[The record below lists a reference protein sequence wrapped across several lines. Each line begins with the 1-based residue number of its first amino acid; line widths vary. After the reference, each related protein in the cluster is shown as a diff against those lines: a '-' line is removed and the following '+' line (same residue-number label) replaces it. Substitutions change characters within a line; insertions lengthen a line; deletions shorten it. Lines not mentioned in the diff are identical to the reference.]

1 MWSVDRNGQV
11 SGGTLTVGPLQPS
24 GRVIASGRLL
34 LAFLFLVAG
43 WANSGQSA
51 PGMTLPLLSF
61 YFAWALGVTL
71 LVWNSWWLDA
81 RLAAPAHVVDVTV
94 FMIMLYSSEGY
105 TSPYF
110 IFFIFIL
117 LSAAIRWGW
126 KETAVTSAAIVGIYF
141 AAGLLRGPSPALEVE
156 PFIIRTGHLLTLS
169 AILIWFGSHRWFSG
183 QSVEQGATPLT
194 PIGGDTFMT
203 ALQSG
208 MAALGA
214 RQATLFWQETADEDV
229 AVFRMDEGEAKPP
242 PAGTVATIP
251 PLPGALLFDPRK
263 DRLLMRIGASRWR
276 FLRASAVLPAGLS
289 NFIAKGAG
297 LAVPIASGTAA
308 GLAVFQGVPALSTD
322 HLDFA
327 PRLAAEMAARVQA
340 AALLAAVEERSMGK
354 ARVDVARDLHD
365 SIVQFLAG
373 VGFQLEALN
382 RSPAATGALGKSL
395 AELKDTVMAEQRHL
409 RAFVRGLR
417 TGKPVSLRDLA
428 RDCASLCQLLARQ
441 WNIECDFAGKSG
453 SGRVS
458 VRTQLDIQHLVREA
472 VANAV
477 RHGDAKKVTVSMR
490 RDGDQL
496 HLAVADDGRGFAL
509 SAAGGQPTPPRSLR
523 ARVRDARGDLEVRS
537 KPGDTIILIR
547 LPMEAAP

>member
-1 MWSVDRNGQV
+1 
-11 SGGTLTVGPLQPS
+11 
-24 GRVIASGRLL
+24 VIASGRLL

-43 WANSGQSA
+43 WADSRQSA
-51 PGMTLPLLSF
+51 PGMTLPLVAF
-61 YFAWALGVTL
+61 YFTWALGLTL
-71 LVWNSWWLDA
+71 LVWNGWWLDA
-81 RLAAPAHVVDVTV
+81 RLAAPAHVIDVAA
-94 FMIMLYSSEGY
+94 FMIMLYSTEGY

-126 KETAVTSAAIVGIYF
+126 KETAVTAAAILGIYF
-141 AAGLLRGPSPALEVE
+141 AAGMLRGPSPALEVE

-183 QSVEQGATPLT
+183 QSVEQASAPFA
-194 PIGGDTFMT
+194 PIGGDTFVS
-203 ALQSG
+203 ALQGG

-214 RQATLFWQETADEDV
+214 RQGTLFWRESADRQVE
-229 AVFRMDEGEAKPP
+229 VFRIDAGDAKRPP
-242 PAGTVATIP
+242 VARVAAVP

-263 DRLLMRIGASRWR
+263 DRLLMRVGASRWR
-276 FLRASAVLPAGLS
+276 FLRASAVLPPGLS
-289 NFIAKGAG
+289 DFIGKGAG
-297 LAVPIASGTAA
+297 LAFPIETGAAA

-327 PRLAAEMAARVQA
+327 PRLAAEMATRLQA

-365 SIVQFLAG
+365 SVVQFLAG

-382 RSPAATGALGKSL
+382 RSPAATGALGKGI

-417 TGKPVSLRDLA
+417 TGKPVSFRELV
-428 RDCASLCQLLARQ
+428 RDCASLCDLLARQ
-441 WNIECDFAGKSG
+441 WNIECTCGAKAG
-453 SGRVS
+453 SGWVS

-477 RHGDAKKVTVSMR
+477 RHGDARKVTVSLR
-490 RDGDQL
+490 RDGDYL
-496 HLAVADDGRGFAL
+496 HLAVADDGRGFPV
-509 SAAGGQPTPPRSLR
+509 SAGGAPPTPPRSLH
-523 ARVRDARGDLEVRS
+523 ARVRDARGGLEVRS
-537 KPGDTIILIR
+537 QPGDTMVLIR

>member
-1 MWSVDRNGQV
+1 M
-11 SGGTLTVGPLQPS
+11 TVGPLQPS
-24 GRVIASGRLL
+24 GRVIASGRLM

-43 WANSGQSA
+43 WADSRQSA
-51 PGMTLPLLSF
+51 HGMTLPLLTA
-61 YFAWALGVTL
+61 YFAWSLGVTF
-71 LVWNSWWLDA
+71 LVWNDWWQDA
-81 RLAAPAHVVDVTV
+81 RLAAPAHVIDVAV
-94 FMIMLYSSEGY
+94 FMIMLYSTEGY

-183 QSVEQGATPLT
+183 QSVGQTEATVTTL
-194 PIGGDTFMT
+194 GGDTFVT
-203 ALQSG
+203 ALQGG
-208 MAALGA
+208 MAMLGA
-214 RQATLFWQETADEDV
+214 SQATLFWQESAEEEV
-229 AVFRMDEGEAKPP
+229 EVFRMGEGEARRP
-242 PAGTVATIP
+242 PAAKVATIP
-251 PLPGALLFDPRK
+251 RLPGDVLFDPRK

-276 FLRASAVLPAGLS
+276 FRRASDVLPPGLGD
-289 NFIAKGAG
+289 FIGQGDG
-297 LAVPIASGTAA
+297 LAVPIETGTAA
-308 GLAVFQGVPALSTD
+308 GLAIFQGVPALSTD

-327 PRLAAEMAARVQA
+327 PRLAAEMAARLQA

-365 SIVQFLAG
+365 SVVQFLAG

-382 RSPAATGALGKSL
+382 RSPAATGALGKGI

-417 TGKPVSLRDLA
+417 TGKPVSFRELT
-428 RDCASLCQLLARQ
+428 RDCASLCDLLTRQ
-441 WNIECDFAGKSG
+441 WNIECTCAGKAG
-453 SGRVS
+453 PGWVS

-477 RHGDAKKVTVSMR
+477 RHGNAKKVTVSLR
-490 RDGDQL
+490 RDGDHLQ
-496 HLAVADDGRGFAL
+496 LAVADDGSGFPV
-509 SAAGGQPTPPRSLR
+509 SASGGQPTPPRSLR
-523 ARVRDARGDLEVRS
+523 ARVRDAGGDIEVRS
-537 KPGDTIILIR
+537 KAGDTKILIR
-547 LPMEAAP
+547 LPMEAAS